1 MDIKFLYRGA
11 QEALRGAKR
20 VLTIS
25 HKRPDGDTLGSA
37 TAFSEYCRRQGIAV
51 TSFCLDQVPD
61 QYSYLPGIE
70 HFIFD
75 TKVFNDRSIDVI
87 AVFDSGDLRYA
98 GVAEFMAAMPGRPF
112 VVAFDHHA
120 TNDRFADVNVIDATA
135 SSTAEVVYNY
145 FQVCGVDIDA
155 QLATCLL
162 TGIFSDTDSFT
173 NPATSESALQAA
185 SFLIRRGAKIQTI
198 SGCLTHNKSVSS
210 LRLWGQVLSRLKF
223 DEKLKVAS
231 TAVFADDCRGL
242 GSDQVEGI
250 ANFLGNFLDAKVVLV
265 LKELAGGL
273 VKGSFRTAEDVD
285 ISVIAKAL
293 GGGGHRK
300 AAGFTIPGSIK
311 ETDTGWRVD

>member
-1 MDIKFLYRGA
+1 MDIRFLYRGA
-11 QEALRGAKR
+11 EEALKGAKR

-37 TAFSEYCRRQGIAV
+37 AAFSEYCRRQGVAV
-51 TSFCLDQVPD
+51 TSFCLDPVPD
-61 QYSYLPGIE
+61 QYSYLLGIE
-70 HFIFD
+70 YFTSD
-75 TKVFNDRSIDVI
+75 AKVFNDRSVDVI
-87 AVFDSGDLRYA
+87 VVFDSGDLRYA
-98 GVAEFMAAMPGRPF
+98 GVAELMSAMPVRPF

-135 SSTAEVVYNY
+135 SSTAEVVYHF

-155 QLATCLL
+155 KLATCLL

-185 SFLIRRGAKIQTI
+185 SYLIRRGAKIQTI
-198 SGCLTHNKSVSS
+198 SGRLTHNKSVPS

-223 DEKLKVAS
+223 DEKLNVAS
-231 TAVFADDCRGL
+231 TAVFAGDCCGL
-242 GSDQVEGI
+242 EGDQVEGI
-250 ANFLGNFLDAKVVLV
+250 ANFLNNFLDAKVVLV
-265 LKELAGGL
+265 LKEMAGGL

-285 ISVIAKAL
+285 VSVIAKAL
-293 GGGGHRK
+293 GGGGHKK

-311 ETDTGWRVD
+311 ETDSGWRVE